1 MIKLNKPVYRVTYD
15 TVRDRSKTRALVAG
29 LLPGD
34 MVEVRMQGTQQ
45 RASVPIVDVWYYAMR
60 KKSQQT
66 LRERATARKAKRES
80 NKLDQLNGG

>member
-1 MIKLNKPVYRVTYD
+1 VTKLNKPVYRVTYD
-15 TVRDRSKTRALVAG
+15 LVRDRGKSRALVAG

-34 MVEVRMQGTQQ
+34 MIEVRMQGTQQ

-60 KKSQQT
+60 KKAQQT
-66 LRERATARKAKRES
+66 LRERTAARKAKRDS